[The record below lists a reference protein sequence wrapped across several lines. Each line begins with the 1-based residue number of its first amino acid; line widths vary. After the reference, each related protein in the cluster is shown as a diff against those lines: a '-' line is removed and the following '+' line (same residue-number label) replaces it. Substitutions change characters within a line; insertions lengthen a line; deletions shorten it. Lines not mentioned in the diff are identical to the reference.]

1 MKNLYLN
8 AIIFF
13 DGKCNLC
20 NSSVNFIIK
29 RDFDAYFKFTPLTS
43 NFSKDFFI
51 DKKIDFQKSNTIILY
66 ENDHLYTKSDAVLRI
81 YKNLH
86 FPFKQLYYL
95 KYIPKNI
102 RDFIYDIIANNRYAW
117 FGKKS
122 ICMIPSA
129 KNLNRFL

>member
-1 MKNLYLN
+1 MENLTLT

-29 RDFDAYFKFTPLTS
+29 RDPKAYYKFSPLTS
-43 NFSKDFFI
+43 AFSKDFFV
-51 DKKIDFQKSNTIILY
+51 DKKMDVPQLNTIILY
-66 ENDHLYTKSDAVLRI
+66 QNGAFLTKSDAILSI
-81 YKNLH
+81 IKNLDA
-86 FPFKQLYYL
+86 PLKYLNYL
-95 KYIPKNI
+95 KFVPQPI
-102 RDFIYDIIANNRYAW
+102 RDFIYDFIANNRYTW

-129 KNLNRFL
+129 ENLSRFL